1 MDQISPFS
9 AAVAARRL
17 LLGALALLTC
27 LVVAPPVRAER
38 VDDLMDALQV
48 ESMLGIMRTEG
59 LSYGEELAADM
70 LPGGSSAPWRDSLS
84 QIYDADRMRDVVR
97 SGFAKTFDGT
107 DPDPLIAFFSSD
119 LGQRVVQLELAA
131 REAMVDD
138 AVEEA
143 AREAYQ
149 DLKGDEDPRL
159 DQLRRFVEVNDLLE
173 ANVTGALNAS
183 FKFYSGLVDGG
194 GLRMSEGDILS
205 DVWSQEEDTRMDTRE
220 WLYAYLLLAY
230 EPLEDEE
237 LEAYIALS
245 ETSQGRAL
253 NRALFAGFNA
263 MYDEISY
270 ALGLA
275 AAQQMKQQEL

>member
-9 AAVAARRL
+9 AAVAAHRL

-59 LSYGEELAADM
+59 LSYGEELASDM

-97 SGFAKTFDGT
+97 SGFAETFDGT

-149 DLKGDEDPRL
+149 DLKGDEGPRL